1 MIASGRSLCSWSLLT
16 ATGLLLA
23 ACTSR
28 DAASEP
34 IEAAGTYTLMT
45 VDGKPVPATISHDDA
60 PIRVMSGSFTINADG
75 TCSTKTVFVGPRG
88 GEMTREVNATSTQS
102 RIEHVVKFTMRWEG
116 AGMTVGT
123 SDGTTFTMDNEGL
136 LWVYRK

>member
-1 MIASGRSLCSWSLLT
+1 MVVSRRFVRSWSLLA
-16 ATGLLLA
+16 ATGLSLA

-28 DAASEP
+28 DATSEP
-34 IEAAGTYTLMT
+34 IDTAGTYALIS
-45 VDGKPVPATISHDDA
+45 VDGKPVPAVISHDEV
-60 PIRVMSGSFTINADG
+60 PIRVVSGSFTINADG
-75 TCSTKTVFVGPRG
+75 TCGTKTVFAGPRG
-88 GEMTREVNATSTQS
+88 GELTREVKATSTQT